1 MTQKEYRGL
10 RALLVAVVALLGVVA
25 LAAAYLVGA
34 GGEDGQDGGDGS
46 TAAGEP
52 ARPVAGMRMSGVGK
66 VSAVPDQLGFG
77 VTVTAKRSDLGDA
90 LAASNATMNRVLAA
104 LDEYGVQKADVQT
117 TGLSMEPEYYY
128 PSSGAPV
135 LTGYRVTQQARVKV
149 RDLTSGGKAISA
161 AVTAGGNDVRVHSI
175 TLDVGDP
182 DRYLAQA
189 RDAAVADA
197 TAKAEQYAE
206 AAGRTLGAVLT
217 VREVASPSPA
227 PQPVYAR
234 DVAGLAAGRVP
245 ISAGQN
251 TLTVRVQVSW
261 AFE

>member
-1 MTQKEYRGL
+1 MTEKSDRGL

-34 GGEDGQDGGDGS
+34 SGEDGGNGA
-46 TAAGEP
+46 TTAGEP
-52 ARPVAGMRMSGVGK
+52 ARPPAGMRMSGVGK

-149 RDLTSGGKAISA
+149 RDLTKGGRAISA

-189 RDAAVADA
+189 RDTAVQNA
-197 TAKAEQYAE
+197 TAKAEQYAA
-206 AAGRTLGAVLT
+206 AAGRTLGEVLT
-217 VREVASPSPA
+217 VREVASPAPT

-234 DVAGLAAGRVP
+234 DLAGLAAGSVP
-245 ISAGQN
+245 IRAGRSD
-251 TLTVRVQVSW
+251 LTVRVQVSW